1 VTLDRSL
8 RIMMPGRLI
17 VAFKTLDMPVV
28 AGVLGGGEVLSD
40 TGMRTDEETGDLR
53 RHARILSPRLGM
65 CWILESDLDRA
76 TSRVE

>member
-1 VTLDRSL
+1 MTIDRSL

-40 TGMRTDEETGDLR
+40 TGMRTDEETDR
-53 RHARILSPRLGM
+53 RRCARILSPRLGM
-65 CWILESDLDRA
+65 CWILESDLDRS